1 MLCKRKYVD
10 CELFIQNLLNISVA
24 KSKENIR
31 KGKKETTLVTEIV
44 ETFLGRRD
52 ISDLHDISLQK
63 AELKAED

>member
-1 MLCKRKYVD
+1 M
-10 CELFIQNLLNISVA
+10 S

-52 ISDLHDISLQK
+52 ISDLRDISLQK